1 MLQVPLKLS
10 HFNEVFV
17 QPVAHGRTLV
27 EERVPGGIL
36 AAMPE
41 MAQMRCEFK
50 VSQGH
55 LGWFVT
61 EQSSL
66 LQLSFQPES
75 HRKTPVHNSKA
86 FFWVLISGKI
96 KSTMALHKCPCFHLI
111 GQRSKSER
119 LWVKEEGQCWDK
131 NSEKYCKQ
139 NV

>member
-55 LGWFVT
+55 LGWLVT
-61 EQSSL
+61 EHPPYCSSVSSQNLTGKL
-66 LQLSFQPES
+66 LCTIPRPSFGS
-75 HRKTPVHNSKA
+75 
-86 FFWVLISGKI
+86 
-96 KSTMALHKCPCFHLI
+96 
-111 GQRSKSER
+111 
-119 LWVKEEGQCWDK
+119 
-131 NSEKYCKQ
+131 
-139 NV
+139 